1 MRIDRMLGITVM
13 LLNKDRISA
22 RELSDKYEV
31 SVRTIYRD
39 IEAINMAGIPIIAYS
54 GNNGGFGIMNNFKLD
69 RQLLTFQD
77 MLSML
82 SALKGI
88 NSTLED
94 KELDTAIEK
103 ITNLVPQDKTTQLQQ
118 YLQHITVDIQ
128 PWGYREKQK
137 RHVKVIHEAIVKS
150 LLIEFTYNNYKGEIA
165 RRTVEPMTLLF
176 KGYAWYIFAFCKLKN
191 DFRLFRLSRIKEL
204 VVTDKNFKRKNVTYD
219 EHSSSS
225 FESTPLINLVLKFS
239 PEVRMKVEEYFDE
252 EVIEYLENGEMIV
265 RVNFPEDEWMYSFI
279 LGFAECIEVIE
290 PEHLKKTITEKAQ
303 KILSLYKHDI
313 MLSHS

>member
-22 RELSDKYEV
+22 RELADKYEV
-31 SVRTIYRD
+31 SIRTIYRD
-39 IEAINMAGIPIIAYS
+39 IEAINMAGIPIVAYS

-77 MLSML
+77 MLSMI

-88 NSTLED
+88 NSTLEN

-103 ITNLVPQDKTTQLQQ
+103 ITSLVPEDKTAQLQQ
-118 YLQHITVDIQ
+118 YFQHVSVDIQ

-137 RHVKVIHEAIVKS
+137 KHIKTIHESIANSV
-150 LLIEFTYNNYKGEIA
+150 LIEFTYGNYKGEIV

-176 KGYAWYIFAFCKLKN
+176 KGYAWYLFAFCKLKN
-191 DFRLFRLSRIKEL
+191 DFRLFRLSRMKEL
-204 VVTDKNFKRKNVTYD
+204 VVTDTKFKRKNVTYE

-225 FESTPLINLVLKFS
+225 FDQTTLTDIVLKFS
-239 PEVRMKVEEYFDE
+239 PEVRLKVEEYFDE
-252 EVIEYLENGEMIV
+252 EVVEYLDNGEMIV
-265 RVNFPEDEWMYSFI
+265 RVRLPEDEWIYSF
-279 LGFAECIEVIE
+279 LLSFGASVEVIE
-290 PEHLKKTITEKAQ
+290 PEHIKRIILEKAE
-303 KILSLYKHDI
+303 KILHLYKHDI

>member
-22 RELSDKYEV
+22 RELADKYEV

-39 IEAINMAGIPIIAYS
+39 IEAINMAGIPIVAYS
-54 GNNGGFGIMNNFKLD
+54 GNNGGFGIMSNFRLD

-103 ITNLVPQDKTTQLQQ
+103 ITNLVPEDKTTQLQQ
-118 YLQHITVDIQ
+118 YLQHVTIDVR

-137 RHVKVIHEAIVKS
+137 KYVKCIHGAIVNS
-150 LLIEFTYNNYKGEIA
+150 VLIEFTYSNNKGEVK
-165 RRTVEPMTLLF
+165 RRAVEPMTLLF
-176 KGYAWYIFAFCKLKN
+176 KGYAWYLFAFCKAKN
-191 DFRLFRLSRIKEL
+191 DFRLFRLSRIKDL
-204 VVTDKNFKRKNVTYD
+204 TVTNTNFKRKNVTYD

-225 FESTPLINLVLKFS
+225 FDPSTLINLVLKFS
-239 PEVRMKVEEYFDE
+239 SALKMKVEEYFDE
-252 EVIEYLENGEMIV
+252 EIIEYLENGDMIV
-265 RVNFPEDEWMYSFI
+265 RVRFPEEDWLYSMI
-279 LGFAECIEVIE
+279 LGFGEQAEVLE
-290 PEHLKKTITEKAQ
+290 PKHIREKIAEKAE
-303 KILSLYKHDI
+303 KIFSLYKHDI